1 MFAYNVFKISVMND
15 IKSAYVGNSI
25 PVRGIE
31 AEISFCQFIFINALF
46 IQVKSLI
53 EMPGIMATKVK
64 HVENVCEC
72 VFACT

>member
-31 AEISFCQFIFINALF
+31 GEISFCQFIFINALF

-53 EMPGIMATKVK
+53 DIKNVFLKRYLVKSTAEITKR
-64 HVENVCEC
+64 N
-72 VFACT
+72 TT